1 MTAEEAVEKILDD
14 VTFLE
19 SSRKLDETK
28 LSYYVEKLVYDILD
42 YCHREDFPATLVYT
56 VTDLIRKR
64 IRDEDSPTDED
75 TGLAIQG
82 PLSSVKMDDTEFHFA
97 VSSVDTTKNLA
108 ELDFDALKP
117 KLNIYRKV
125 VSW

>member
-108 ELDFDALKP
+108 ELDFEALKP

>member
-14 VTFLE
+14 VAFLE
-19 SSRKLDETK
+19 SSRKIEDDK

-64 IRDEDSPTDED
+64 LQDEDTETDD
-75 TGLAIQG
+75 TGLAIRG
-82 PLSSVKMDDTEFHFA
+82 PLSSLKMDDTEYHFG
-97 VSSVDTTKNLA
+97 VSSVSAAGSLA
-108 ELDFDALKP
+108 DQDFDTIKP